1 MKRFYSIFFLILF
14 LLYHVGYI
22 GVYWLAANQI
32 DDYWNSPSNFKGQVK
47 KISIPMALPYWGD
60 HEDYRPTDGTFE
72 WEGKTYRKVLRKYA
86 QDTVHLILI
95 EDKLTAQLDKS
106 IKEWIQLSTES
117 TSDENSKTTF
127 LKTFAKDYVQ
137 VGDLVGISASI
148 REQNPGNTKYVATD
162 GISALDITSPPP
174 KG

>member
-1 MKRFYSIFFLILF
+1 M
-14 LLYHVGYI
+14 GYI

-32 DDYWNSPSNFKGQVK
+32 DDYWMSQQTFKGQVK
-47 KISIPMALPYWGD
+47 QVSIPVSLPYWGD

-72 WEGKTYRKVLRKYA
+72 VDGKTYRKVLQKYSR
-86 QDTVHLILI
+86 DTVHLILV
-95 EDKLTAQLDKS
+95 EDQLTAQLDQS

-117 TSDENSKTTF
+117 ASDENSKTTF
-127 LKTFAKDYVQ
+127 LKTFAKDYLQ
-137 VGDLVGISASI
+137 TADPENIPASI
-148 REQNPGNTKYVATD
+148 EQQNSGNTKYVATD